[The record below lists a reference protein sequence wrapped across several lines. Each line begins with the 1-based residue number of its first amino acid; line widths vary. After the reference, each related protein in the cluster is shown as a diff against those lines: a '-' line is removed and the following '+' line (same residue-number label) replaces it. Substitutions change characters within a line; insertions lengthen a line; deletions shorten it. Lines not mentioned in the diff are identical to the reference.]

1 MRKGATIL
9 AAMHFQQYSEP
20 YKDSSDQFRQNVKN
34 NINTSAK
41 TKQKNIK
48 KKINNQHVGAI
59 LGNRAIYAHAL
70 RAVKREKSPG
80 SVPVEPRSH

>member
-1 MRKGATIL
+1 M
-9 AAMHFQQYSEP
+9 Q
-20 YKDSSDQFRQNVKN
+20 
-34 NINTSAK
+34 
-41 TKQKNIK
+41 KQKK
-48 KKINNQHVGAI
+48 KTLKKINNQHVGAI